1 MTNGIDPNAVIMLI
15 MLSLLVGVFVV
26 LVFGASGCVWL

>member
-15 MLSLLVGVFVV
+15 MLSLLVGVFVG